1 MPLLRRTHDYH
12 RDVRTVEAAAWTA
25 GQNHT
30 EPGDHPMTRHRMI
43 GPPAASTQPQATNP
57 HESTLMIDIKGGTSR
72 RATCQQHDAK
82 AQQNRLS
89 PSTCRFLVAHA
100 PPTALAEI

>member
-1 MPLLRRTHDYH
+1 M
-12 RDVRTVEAAAWTA
+12 
-25 GQNHT
+25 
-30 EPGDHPMTRHRMI
+30 
-43 GPPAASTQPQATNP
+43 
-57 HESTLMIDIKGGTSR
+57 LMIDIKGGASR

-89 PSTCRFLVAHA
+89 PSTCRFLMALA

>member
-1 MPLLRRTHDYH
+1 
-12 RDVRTVEAAAWTA
+12 
-25 GQNHT
+25 
-30 EPGDHPMTRHRMI
+30 MTRHGMI
-43 GPPAASTQPQATNP
+43 RPPAAGTQPQATNP
-57 HESTLMIDIKGGTSR
+57 HESMPMIDIKGGASR

-89 PSTCRFLVAHA
+89 PSTWSFLMALA